1 MTTFRIG
8 DTIKV
13 SRPSHPADL
22 AHTYKVVDIMGGGLF
37 VQVESG
43 FRMIDPKDT
52 ALLIEIVPAS
62 IPFQAPPERARR

>member
-22 AHTYKVVDIMGGGLF
+22 AHTYRIADIAGGGLF
-37 VQVESG
+37 VQVEGG
-43 FRMIDPKDT
+43 FRMIDSLDP